1 MNHITFLRTITVG
14 VASTLAMMCIQ
25 AVEPTQ
31 ANRKYANYYYAYP
44 YPEKPLPKL
53 TATPKGYE
61 PFHME
66 HYGRHG
72 SRWHIG
78 DRIYRQPIDLLRP
91 AERNGK
97 LTPRGVELM
106 KQLRE
111 TEKESRGK
119 SGELTALGAKQHR
132 QIAERMTKNFPEI
145 FSGKSRVDAKST
157 VVIRCVLSMEN
168 ELMALKAFNPD
179 IDITSDASHST
190 MYYMNNENDS
200 IINAKTSNS
209 TARQA
214 LKEFRESQRSDYS
227 FVNLIISDPQFIKDS
242 INVKGLRS
250 ALFRIT
256 TNSQSLDKPTPT
268 WDLFSEAALK
278 EQAAIDD
285 ADWFIAYGNSDLTE
299 GVAPMRQRFLLRNML
314 ESADTSIMRANPS
327 ANMRFGHDVVVVPL
341 VTLMDLDGYGRK
353 VNDLNELESF
363 WHLYDL
369 TPMATNVQMIFYRP
383 KGKKYTE
390 DDVLV
395 KVLFNEKEVTLPAKS
410 FNGPYY
416 KWTDVR
422 KAYMDKLGDS
432 GHAPVQNDY

>member
-1 MNHITFLRTITVG
+1 MKSTTFLKG
-14 VASTLAMMCIQ
+14 AAAGLAAIFAVMNAQ

-44 YPEKPLPKL
+44 YPEKPLPQL
-53 TATPKGYE
+53 TATPEGYE

-78 DRIYRQPIDLLRP
+78 EWVYRQPIDLLRG

-106 KQLRE
+106 KQLRK

-119 SGELTALGAKQHR
+119 SGELTALGATQHR

-145 FSGKSRVDAKST
+145 FSGNSRVDAKST

-168 ELMALKAFNPD
+168 ELLALKAFNPN
-179 IDITSDASHST
+179 IEITHDASHST

-200 IINAKTSNS
+200 ITNAKTSNP
-209 TARQA
+209 TAKQA
-214 LKEFRESQRSDYS
+214 LKDFVNSQPADYS
-227 FVNLIISDPQFIKDS
+227 FIDLIVSDPQFIKDS
-242 INVKGLRS
+242 INVPELRS

-256 TNSQSLDKPTPT
+256 TNSQSLDEPTPT
-268 WDLFSEAALK
+268 WDLFSEAALQQ
-278 EQAAIDD
+278 QAARSD

-299 GVAPMRQRFLLRNML
+299 GAAPMRQRFLLRNML
-314 ESADTSIMRANPS
+314 ESADTSIMLPNPS

-353 VNDLNELESF
+353 VNDLNELDGF

-383 KGKKYTE
+383 KGKAYTP

-395 KVLFNEKEVTLPAKS
+395 KVLFNEKEVTLPAKN

-422 KAYMDKLGDS
+422 KAYMDKLGDA
-432 GHAPVQNDY
+432 GHAPVQKDY